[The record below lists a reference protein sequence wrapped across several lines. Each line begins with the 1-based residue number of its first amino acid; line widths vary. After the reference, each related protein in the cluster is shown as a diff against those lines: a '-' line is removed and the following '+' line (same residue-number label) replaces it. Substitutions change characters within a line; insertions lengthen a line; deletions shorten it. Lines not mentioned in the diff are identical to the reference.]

1 MDASEDCFATL
12 KKEITET
19 PLPLAIQRKI
29 KGKQRRYVANIGDL
43 LVYMQFLEML
53 DLRYSGQLLVKD
65 YQEAVGTLLH
75 VAPRR
80 IEIWRG
86 LYRAA
91 NISCY
96 RNPQVGM
103 ALTNTETPIKDLISL
118 LKADHR
124 QRRKASVS

>member
-1 MDASEDCFATL
+1 MDTPEDCFTKL
-12 KKEITET
+12 KKEITELA
-19 PLPLAIQRKI
+19 LPVGIQRKI

-65 YQEAVGTLLH
+65 YHEALGTLLH

-91 NISCY
+91 KISCY
-96 RNPQVGM
+96 RNPQVAM
-103 ALTNTETPIKDLISL
+103 ALTITETPIKDLICL
-118 LKADHR
+118 LKEDR
-124 QRRKASVS
+124 TKGVSF